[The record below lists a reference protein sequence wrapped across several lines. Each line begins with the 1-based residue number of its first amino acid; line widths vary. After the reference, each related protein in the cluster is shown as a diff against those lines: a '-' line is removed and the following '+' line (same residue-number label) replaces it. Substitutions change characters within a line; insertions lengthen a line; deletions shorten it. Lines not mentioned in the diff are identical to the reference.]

1 MAVERISATRFR
13 VSINVSREEQERR
26 RLAHDIRL
34 DLEREAAQPFEFEP
48 RPVVAPRARGKPVSR
63 ETVER
68 LTELLAEAA
77 RGDLT
82 GFAYAAMYEN
92 RNYHV
97 GAVGE
102 AYSNPIPA
110 RGMAMQ
116 LSDYLGRIARGEEED
131 DDED

>member
-77 RGDLT
+77 YASGD
-82 GFAYAAMYEN
+82 
-92 RNYHV
+92 
-97 GAVGE
+97 
-102 AYSNPIPA
+102 PILKP
-110 RGMAMQ
+110 RSGDRS
-116 LSDYLGRIARGEEED
+116 LVST
-131 DDED
+131 